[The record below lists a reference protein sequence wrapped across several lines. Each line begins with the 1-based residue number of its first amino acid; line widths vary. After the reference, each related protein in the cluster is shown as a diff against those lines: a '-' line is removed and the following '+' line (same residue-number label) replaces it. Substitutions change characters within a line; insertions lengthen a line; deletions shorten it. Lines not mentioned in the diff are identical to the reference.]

1 MVPGVESR
9 KALAARRVIEVLEYF
24 DEHNRHATVMD
35 IARRYNRP
43 QSSTSELLTSLVG
56 LGLLYK
62 DPASRIYTLTP
73 RAAILGS
80 LSQPQLI
87 RDGRLSMLIDN
98 LCLETGLG
106 TALIGTVGLN
116 AQLFRWK
123 QGAVRLGRTA
133 GGLASGAQERLCDTA
148 AGWLLLST
156 LPLQRREGMIRR
168 LNAEAPDDL
177 KFGHSEMSARVQ
189 GCGCQGYAIGPAGFG
204 ATAEMCAVLL
214 PSETDERPMALS
226 FIYEPTD
233 QVDPMALVALLQK
246 EVQGCL
252 DLPTNEVRTLR
263 LVADAA

>member
-1 MVPGVESR
+1 MEARTPESDQIDETSSFFVDNAPTMRERAGNKEEPMVPGVESR

-123 QGAVRLGRTA
+123 QGAVPRPVSRQRLSISMDRRPSRINWGCESEPRI
-133 GGLASGAQERLCDTA
+133 A
-148 AGWLLLST
+148 ARGVS
-156 LPLQRREGMIRR
+156 
-168 LNAEAPDDL
+168 
-177 KFGHSEMSARVQ
+177 V
-189 GCGCQGYAIGPAGFG
+189 
-204 ATAEMCAVLL
+204 
-214 PSETDERPMALS
+214 
-226 FIYEPTD
+226 
-233 QVDPMALVALLQK
+233 
-246 EVQGCL
+246 
-252 DLPTNEVRTLR
+252 
-263 LVADAA
+263 